1 LGQRQVVNLMKIA
14 AFCRDPNLVEARQA
28 ELRSKC
34 LKLWDVPDRPRASD
48 RSGPDDVIKE
58 ICGVRGLGRSKVYR
72 YDLPKRGWV
81 IDDKVRAELNPGT
94 LVYGEVIPELK
105 GEGRG
110 MVQKNA
116 LHIIDGFSI
125 GFETIANLPYAER
138 FGKFDEKF
146 KNDCSLSIV

>member
-1 LGQRQVVNLMKIA
+1 M
-14 AFCRDPNLVEARQA
+14 
-28 ELRSKC
+28 
-34 LKLWDVPDRPRASD
+34 
-48 RSGPDDVIKE
+48 
-58 ICGVRGLGRSKVYR
+58 
-72 YDLPKRGWV
+72 
-81 IDDKVRAELNPGT
+81 NPGT